1 MFTLVSTGEG
11 KRGKSVRFR
20 TIHQFKGLESDVVI
34 LLLHKRPDDL
44 EERERYLSDELL
56 YVGFT
61 RAKHLLYVVN
71 VG

>member
-1 MFTLVSTGEG
+1 
-11 KRGKSVRFR
+11 VRFR

-34 LLLHKRPDDL
+34 LLLHKRSEDI
-44 EERERYLSDELL
+44 EEKERYLSDELL